1 VVATASLSG
10 FASGSSSDD
19 LESGEKLE
27 LDIELKPL
35 KKETAANIGDELE
48 KGGRA
53 VLYGIHFDSNSAV
66 PLPESEATLR
76 QLLALLR
83 EKPDLGLIV
92 EGHTDSQ
99 NTEEFNQKLSENRA
113 RAVASWFVKNGI
125 TASRLRPVGYDE
137 LRPVADN
144 RTAEGRALNRRV
156 EVETVA
162 GKK

>member
-113 RAVASWFVKNGI
+113 EA
-125 TASRLRPVGYDE
+125 
-137 LRPVADN
+137 
-144 RTAEGRALNRRV
+144 
-156 EVETVA
+156 VETVA
-162 GKK
+162 GKKWTGSRTAPHAGGVRACRRRASRT